1 MVELDPESNS
11 EEFRNVTDKFK
22 KNWSKTKGPCPRIG
36 TILRIVNPA
45 LSERYKKYHRRL
57 SWWYQGT
64 KQYYH
69 GTKLNCDI
77 TTYLELCNSDSCGIC
92 GISRQGFDPNRISR
106 NHWQR
111 FGGGF
116 YLAPNSSKSHDYPL
130 HRRNSSFPSGTGMR
144 GLLLCDVAPGR
155 RYSLR
160 YDEPNLRGPPEG
172 YDSVHG
178 KRKFLGYFG
187 DLNYDEVIIFN
198 PHAIFPHYIILY

>member
-1 MVELDPESNS
+1 MELGPEAS
-11 EEFRNVTDKFK
+11 EFISLKEMFR
-22 KNWSKTKGPCPRIG
+22 KNWSKDKGPCPRIKA
-36 TILRIVNPA
+36 ILRIINPA
-45 LSERYKKYHRRL
+45 LCERYQKYCSEL
-57 SWWYQGT
+57 SWWYRGT

-69 GTKLNCDI
+69 GTQLSCDI
-77 TTYLELCNSDSCGIC
+77 TEYLELCSSDSCGVC
-92 GISRQGFDPNRISR
+92 GISRSGFDPNRISR

-130 HRRNSSFPSGTGMR
+130 HRRNSSLPARTGMR

-160 YDEPNLRGPPEG
+160 HNEPKLQGPPKG

-178 KRKFLGYFG
+178 KSKFLGFFG
-187 DLNYDEVIIFN
+187 DLNYDEIAIFN
-198 PHAIFPHYIILY
+198 PHAVFPHYIILY